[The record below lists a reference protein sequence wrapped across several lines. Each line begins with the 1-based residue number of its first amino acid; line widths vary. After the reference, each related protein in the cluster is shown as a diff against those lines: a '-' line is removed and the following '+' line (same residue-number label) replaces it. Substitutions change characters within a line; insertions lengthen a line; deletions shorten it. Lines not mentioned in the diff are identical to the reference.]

1 MDFKGTYKQ
10 LETLFK
16 DYLEMKFELMKVR
29 VDRDRMVNTKDHSK
43 TLDEIVLNDDHINM
57 VINQRVGHVMNKYGE
72 LDQKKL

>member
-29 VDRDRMVNTKDHSK
+29 VDRDRMVNTKEHSK